1 MPKEETIKKD
11 GYELTFY
18 PGFASR
24 CTVREADGT
33 EYALYE
39 QDRKKPYHLPPGHT
53 KPDSKH
59 RLKLRGGKK
68 KQDVTIDIDD
78 PELRIAKIT
87 IELYDE
93 NHMPGT
99 EAEGGETSV
108 ETFTA
113 ENDAKICPPY
123 CEPS

>member
-1 MPKEETIKKD
+1 MPKEQTIKKE

-33 EYALYE
+33 ELELYK
-39 QDRKKPYHLPPGHT
+39 QDKPYHLPDGHK
-53 KPDSKH
+53 KPDTKH
-59 RLKLRGGKK
+59 KLKLTGGKK

-93 NHMPGT
+93 NYHRNT
-99 EAEGGETSV
+99 EAEGAEASV
-108 ETFTA
+108 ETFSVD
-113 ENDAKICPPY
+113 NNPLCCPPA
-123 CEPS
+123 CD

>member
-33 EYALYE
+33 EYELYK
-39 QDRKKPYHLPPGHT
+39 QDKPFHLPPGHT
-53 KPDSKH
+53 KPDRKH
-59 RLKLRGGKK
+59 KLTLKGGKK
-68 KQDVTIDIDD
+68 KQDITIDIDD

-93 NHMPGT
+93 NHTPGMGS
-99 EAEGGETSV
+99 GGK
-108 ETFTA
+108 TA
-113 ENDAKICPPY
+113 ETVTVQNDSQYCPPY
-123 CEPS
+123 CGPG